1 MRVSDANTHASF
13 QRNVNNNMNRLNKL
27 SYQLGTFT
35 EISKS
40 SDDPLA
46 FSKILG
52 MNQAIVKNEGY
63 NKTINESISWCNT
76 QDAALDSATESMHR
90 IRDLMIASAND
101 TTSPEEMEINK
112 QEMISEIESVV
123 DSLNATY
130 DGRYVFGGQNTDIPP
145 FEVVKD
151 ENGDI
156 SEIKYHGT
164 TDNLPREISSG
175 LTVNLMT
182 DGSVFGNSTVDADGN
197 PDNVNN
203 FIQDL
208 MIAMNN
214 DDKAALSGTSAT
226 GEEAATGLID
236 RMDSHINN
244 IVNTRAKVGTTTNR
258 LEKTKERNEAENLQ
272 LREDLS
278 EKQDIDVVEK
288 YIEFSNQMMSY
299 EASLKIGTKL
309 LQTSILDYV

>member
-1 MRVSDANTHASF
+1 MRVSDANSHASF
-13 QRNVNNNMNRLNKL
+13 QRNLYTSQKRLNKL

-35 EISKS
+35 EINKS

-90 IRDLMIASAND
+90 IRDLMILSAND
-101 TTSPEEMEINK
+101 TTTEEDMEINK
-112 QEMISEIESVV
+112 QEMISEIESIV

-145 FEVVKD
+145 FEVIKD
-151 ENGDI
+151 DKGDI
-156 SEIKYHGT
+156 TEIKYHGT
-164 TDNLPREISSG
+164 PDNLPREVSG
-175 LTVNLMT
+175 GITVDLTTN
-182 DGSVFGNSTVDADGN
+182 GSIFANSTTDADGN
-197 PDNVNN
+197 TGNVNT
-203 FIQDL
+203 FIQEL
-208 MIAMNN
+208 MTAMNN
-214 DDKAALSGTSAT
+214 NDKEALSGT
-226 GEEAATGLID
+226 AATGDQPATGLLVK
-236 RMDSHINN
+236 MDSHINN
-244 IVNTRAKVGTTTNR
+244 IVNTRAKIGTTSNR
-258 LEKTKERNEAENLQ
+258 LDKVKERNEAENLQ

-288 YIEFSNQMMSY
+288 YIEFSNQMLSY
-299 EASLKIGTKL
+299 EASMKIGTKI